1 MQQHYFSSYLI
12 KSLFHPCPLLLYKA
26 CCPVPCPLLHRW
38 FKINCSLVQN
48 PARLKAACPLRK
60 GTRRPERN
68 AKISFLH
75 EGFPRGRA
83 GRALR
88 TRTGSRSGPAHGA
101 GLSSP
106 SSGDETT
113 NSKTRGQRGHLS
125 SGTASPWLLGG
136 IFRCQLEPKKS
147 PAVGEPPARSWP
159 AASRPQAPEDCSA
172 QHQRPPSWANSSSP
186 LQALLFLS
194 SINFS
199 ELLEEKKISTAS
211 LR

>member
-1 MQQHYFSSYLI
+1 M
-12 KSLFHPCPLLLYKA
+12 
-26 CCPVPCPLLHRW
+26 
-38 FKINCSLVQN
+38 QN
-48 PARLKAACPLRK
+48 PARLKAACPLYE
-60 GTRRPERN
+60 GTRRHERN

-75 EGFPRGRA
+75 EDFPRGRA

-101 GLSSP
+101 RFGSQ

-113 NSKTRGQRGHLS
+113 QKQQKPEGSVATSRPAR
-125 SGTASPWLLGG
+125 PPPRLLDG
-136 IFRCQLEPKKS
+136 IFRSQLEPRKS
-147 PAVGEPPARSWP
+147 PAVGELPARSWLV
-159 AASRPQAPEDCSA
+159 ASRPRAPEDCSA

-211 LR
+211 LC